1 MSLPLSP
8 LVYRAI
14 ALLLFRPRLQLHFL
28 PNCDI
33 FPLQFIKEHCLNDGD
48 RVSTLFMRWRLFKL
62 YGVITE
68 QNTCV
73 ARVEAKECPAP
84 AAAASEFG
92 PESVAPFPAFWTPI
106 EVLVRFSNFPASTVY
121 KLLSRA
127 NMPPETAGQADRQAG
142 SQAGSRAA
150 FEAITINESRYASTM
165 KAGRRRASASAGMGR
180 SR

>member
-14 ALLLFRPRLQLHFL
+14 ALLLFRPSLQLHFL

-84 AAAASEFG
+84 AAAAAASEFG
-92 PESVAPFPAFWTPI
+92 PEGGAYLAKPYSA
-106 EVLVRFSNFPASTVY
+106 
-121 KLLSRA
+121 K
-127 NMPPETAGQADRQAG
+127 PESAVQ
-142 SQAGSRAA
+142 
-150 FEAITINESRYASTM
+150 ESAKPYFA
-165 KAGRRRASASAGMGR
+165 KPGNC
-180 SR
+180 